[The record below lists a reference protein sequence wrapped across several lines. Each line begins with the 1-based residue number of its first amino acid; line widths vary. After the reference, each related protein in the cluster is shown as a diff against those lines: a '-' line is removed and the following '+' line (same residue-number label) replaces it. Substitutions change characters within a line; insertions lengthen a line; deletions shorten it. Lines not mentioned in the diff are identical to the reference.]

1 MRPRPLTPGSDPATE
16 IPAGPGARLDRIHAA
31 LASLEEE
38 ERRLRRLG
46 FETPLARCREARR
59 FWSFL
64 DGLHAVAEHEHESAA
79 LPRWRRSS

>member
-1 MRPRPLTPGSDPATE
+1 MRPRPLTPGSDPARE
-16 IPAGPGARLDRIHAA
+16 IPTGPGARVDCIHAA

-46 FETPLARCREARR
+46 FESPLARCHEARR

-64 DGLHAVAEHEHESAA
+64 GGLYGAVEHDRETAA
-79 LPRWRRSS
+79 LPRWARSS